1 MSKKASRKKAP
12 KKATKKAQKRTP
24 AKKAPAKQAVSKKAK
39 PAKRAKAPAKRARKP
54 ASSRARAASA
64 GSPAPAARSTVD
76 QLVASIRFAASY
88 ADNHLNAIPDEHAL
102 TQLAGADNHLAWT
115 LGHQAISRAWF
126 ASSLSGSMPQ
136 MPDTY
141 NGLFGMNS
149 RPSTDPGMYPP
160 LDELRSQYNAAL
172 QALLGAL
179 ASLTDADLAT
189 PSIGDSSGF
198 LTTKLDAA
206 VKAAWHEGW
215 HGGQLATL
223 RRGLGIPTPP

>member
-1 MSKKASRKKAP
+1 MSRKASRKKAP
-12 KKATKKAQKRTP
+12 KKAQKKAHKRTP
-24 AKKAPAKQAVSKKAK
+24 AKKAPAKRAASKKAK
-39 PAKRAKAPAKRARKP
+39 PTKRAKAPAKRARKP
-54 ASSRARAASA
+54 AARSARAASA
-64 GSPAPAARSTVD
+64 VAPAPAARTTVD
-76 QLVASIRFAASY
+76 QLAASIRFAAGY

-102 TQLAGADNHLAWT
+102 TQLPGADNHLAWT

-136 MPDTY
+136 MPESY

-160 LDELRSQYNAAL
+160 LGELRAQYNAAL

-179 ASLTDADLAT
+179 ASLTDADLTSPA
-189 PSIGDSSGF
+189 IGDSGGF
-198 LTTKLDAA
+198 LSTKLDTA

-215 HGGQLATL
+215 HGGQIATL
-223 RRGLGIPTPP
+223 RRGLGIATPS